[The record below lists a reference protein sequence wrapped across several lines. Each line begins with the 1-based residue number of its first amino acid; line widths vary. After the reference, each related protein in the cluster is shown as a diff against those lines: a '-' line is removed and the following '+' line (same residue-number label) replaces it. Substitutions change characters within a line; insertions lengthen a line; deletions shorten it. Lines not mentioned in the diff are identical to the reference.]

1 MQINIQRDIDEKEI
15 LGGYELIFPL
25 DETLP

>member
-15 LGGYELIFPL
+15 LGGYELIYPL